1 MFVSANQD
9 APLVE
14 ANLLVLKLVAAVA
27 LEARRTCQPKME
39 ITGSNT
45 FAWQN
50 CQGTEC
56 KSLAK
61 SQNCQHLNAHKSHSE
76 LEMVLDGYSIT

>member
-45 FAWQN
+45 FA
-50 CQGTEC
+50 
-56 KSLAK
+56 
-61 SQNCQHLNAHKSHSE
+61 
-76 LEMVLDGYSIT
+76 